1 MPSDSNVLGILR
13 PMGGGDPIP
22 LLKAELIIGRRPS
35 CDICLDFANVS
46 GKHCMLRL
54 TNQVWHVRNLGSTNG
69 TTLNG
74 KQIKRE
80 ESVMPDDE
88 LGVASHLFSVD
99 YDPGAAATAQP
110 RAVAVEEAE
119 PGPTR
124 RSLLELAGIADE
136 DKPKAKPKAPAPSTA
151 RSPRDTGKIERPAT
165 NDVDFEDPL
174 PEHVKH
180 APDLVVSTSDDD
192 FFKLIEESVIDKKE
206 KP

>member
-54 TNQVWHVRNLGSTNG
+54 TNQVWHVRDLGSTNG

-74 KQIKRE
+74 KQIQRE

-99 YDPGAAATAQP
+99 YDPGAGRDRPTAGRRRRGSGARSDATFAP
-110 RAVAVEEAE
+110 RTGRDRGRGQAE
-119 PGPTR
+119 GQTQGPGP
-124 RSLLELAGIADE
+124 EHG
-136 DKPKAKPKAPAPSTA
+136 
-151 RSPRDTGKIERPAT
+151 
-165 NDVDFEDPL
+165 PL
-174 PEHVKH
+174 PSRHRE
-180 APDLVVSTSDDD
+180 D
-192 FFKLIEESVIDKKE
+192 
-206 KP
+206 